1 METTGIMTTKFQDH
15 QPEQMLYDHYIIKK
29 EITANFVL
37 CKGEYAEFHIF
48 RILST
53 LFHKM

>member
-1 METTGIMTTKFQDH
+1 MTTKFQDH

-37 CKGEYAEFHIF
+37 CKGEYAEFHTF

-53 LFHKM
+53 LFYKM